1 MSKVEGIKA
10 FIQKNAIVKAELA
23 QVAQCYY
30 SELVSDEIIEQQKDL
45 IRHAKRLGILSVDSP
60 FFEDAE
66 SVVLIRFNEF
76 SRFIDLNEC
85 EVKVR
90 PKEDKVSYHYSIQI
104 DNLVLKAVETIPNEE
119 HKKAQAI

>member
-10 FIQKNAIVKAELA
+10 FIQKNAKVKAELA
-23 QVAQCYY
+23 QVAQCHY

-66 SVVLIRFNEF
+66 FVVLIRFNEF
-76 SRFIDLNEC
+76 SRFVDLEEC
-85 EVKVR
+85 QVKVR
-90 PKEDKVSYHYSIQI
+90 PKEDEICYHYSIQV
-104 DNLVLKAVETIPNEE
+104 DNLILKAIKRVPVEE